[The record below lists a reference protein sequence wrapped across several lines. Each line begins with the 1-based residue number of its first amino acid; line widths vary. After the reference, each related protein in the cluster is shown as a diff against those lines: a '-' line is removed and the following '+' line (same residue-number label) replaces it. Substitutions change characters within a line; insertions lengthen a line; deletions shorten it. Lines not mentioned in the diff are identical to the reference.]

1 MFDIGFSELLLIGV
15 VALVVVGPE
24 RLPGV
29 IRTGFSY
36 VRQFKAGLANIK
48 HEVENELDLNGLK
61 EEFDDE
67 FDDVKTD
74 FSDAVGYNDLNE
86 SLDELRKS
94 SEELRDIAGDGFEYA
109 DNLSNFSVTDEEIEA
124 DMAMLTEGPQ
134 LPLPDSEADTG
145 IESDVATDSDNTD
158 KHKKPH
164 IKIKPKHKNIA

>member
-29 IRTGFSY
+29 IRTGLRY
-36 VRQFKAGLANIK
+36 VRHFKAGLANIK
-48 HEVENELDLNGLK
+48 HEVENELDLDGLK

-67 FDDVKTD
+67 FDHAKTD
-74 FSDAVGYNDLNE
+74 FSDAVGYNELNE
-86 SLDELRKS
+86 SLEDLRKS
-94 SEELRDIAGDGFEYA
+94 SEGLREIADDGFEYA

-134 LPLPDSEADTG
+134 LPSPDSEADTG
-145 IESDVATDSDNTD
+145 IEGDISVDTDNC
-158 KHKKPH
+158 KKPR
-164 IKIKPKHKNIA
+164 IKIKSKHTA